1 MKKIAFIVA
10 TLMMITTAADA
21 KGFRIPRFKSPSFS
35 SKTVR
40 PSVKPKT
47 VPKPVSKASPKQN
60 VETRTYRSSTP
71 VRDRDD
77 GGDSVSSF
85 LSGAVGGVVGGV
97 IYDGMTS
104 EEQPEPIIQ
113 PIEKI
118 EK

>member
-10 TLMMITTAADA
+10 ALMMFATAADA

-47 VPKPVSKASPKQN
+47 VPKASPKQN
-60 VETRTYRSSTP
+60 VETRTYRSTP
-71 VRDRDD
+71 VRDRDGD
-77 GGDSVSSF
+77 GDSVSSF

>member
-10 TLMMITTAADA
+10 ALMMFSTAADA

-47 VPKPVSKASPKQN
+47 VPKAVPKASPKQN

-71 VRDRDD
+71 VRDRDGD
-77 GGDSVSSF
+77 GDTVSSF
-85 LSGAVGGVVGGV
+85 LAGAAGGIVGGV

-104 EEQPEPIIQ
+104 EEQPEPIIK
-113 PIEKI
+113 PIEEIRK
-118 EK
+118 

>member
-10 TLMMITTAADA
+10 ALMMFATAADA

-47 VPKPVSKASPKQN
+47 VPKPVPKASPKQN
-60 VETRTYRSSTP
+60 VETRTYRSTP
-71 VRDRDD
+71 VRDRDGD
-77 GGDSVSSF
+77 EDSVSSF

>member
-1 MKKIAFIVA
+1 MKKIAFIIA
-10 TLMMITTAADA
+10 ALMMFSTAADA
-21 KGFRIPRFKSPSFS
+21 KGFRIPRFKAPSFS
-35 SKTVR
+35 SKIVR

-47 VPKPVSKASPKQN
+47 VPKASPKQN
-60 VETRTYRSSTP
+60 VESRTYRSSTP
-71 VRDRDD
+71 IRDRDD
-77 GGDSVSSF
+77 DGDSVSSF
-85 LSGAVGGVVGGV
+85 LAGAAGGIVGGV

>member
-1 MKKIAFIVA
+1 MKKIAFIIA
-10 TLMMITTAADA
+10 ALMMFSTAADA
-21 KGFRIPRFKSPSFS
+21 KGFRIPRFKSPTFS

-40 PSVKPKT
+40 PSVKPKP
-47 VPKPVSKASPKQN
+47 VPKTSPKASPKQN
-60 VETRTYRSSTP
+60 VETRTYRSTP

-77 GGDSVSSF
+77 GGDTVSSF
-85 LSGAVGGVVGGV
+85 LLGAVGGIVGGV
-97 IYDGMTS
+97 VYDSMTS

>member
-10 TLMMITTAADA
+10 ALMMFSTAADA
-21 KGFRIPRFKSPSFS
+21 KGFRIPRFKSPTFS

-47 VPKPVSKASPKQN
+47 VPKTSPKQN
-60 VETRTYRSSTP
+60 VESRTYRSSTP
-71 VRDRDD
+71 IRDRDD
-77 GGDSVSSF
+77 DGDSVSSF
-85 LSGAVGGVVGGV
+85 LAGAAGGIVGGV

>member
-10 TLMMITTAADA
+10 ALMMFATAADA

-40 PSVKPKT
+40 PSVKPKP
-47 VPKPVSKASPKQN
+47 VPKASSKQN
-60 VETRTYRSSTP
+60 VETRTYRSTH

-77 GGDSVSSF
+77 GGDTVSSF
-85 LSGAVGGVVGGV
+85 LSGAAGGIVGGV

>member
-10 TLMMITTAADA
+10 ALMMFSTAVDA

-47 VPKPVSKASPKQN
+47 VPKTAPKQN

-77 GGDSVSSF
+77 GGDTVSSF
-85 LSGAVGGVVGGV
+85 LAGAVGGVVGGV

>member
-1 MKKIAFIVA
+1 MKKIAFIVVA
-10 TLMMITTAADA
+10 LMMFATVADA
-21 KGFRIPRFKSPSFS
+21 KGFRIPRFKSPTFS

-40 PSVKPKT
+40 PSVKPKS
-47 VPKPVSKASPKQN
+47 VPKASPKQN

-77 GGDSVSSF
+77 GGDTVSSF
-85 LSGAVGGVVGGV
+85 ISGAAGGIVGGVV
-97 IYDGMTS
+97 YDSLTS

-113 PIEKI
+113 PIERI

>member
-1 MKKIAFIVA
+1 MKKIAFIIA
-10 TLMMITTAADA
+10 ALMMFSTAADA

-47 VPKPVSKASPKQN
+47 VPKPSPKQN
-60 VETRTYRSSTP
+60 VENRTYRSSTP

-77 GGDSVSSF
+77 GGDTVSSF
-85 LSGAVGGVVGGV
+85 LAGAAGGIVGGV
-97 IYDGMTS
+97 IYDSMTS

>member
-10 TLMMITTAADA
+10 ALMMFSTAADA

-40 PSVKPKT
+40 PSVKPNP
-47 VPKPVSKASPKQN
+47 VPKPVPKVSPKQN
-60 VETRTYRSSTP
+60 VESRTYRSTP

-77 GGDSVSSF
+77 GGDTVSSF
-85 LSGAVGGVVGGV
+85 LAGAAGGVVGGV

>member
-1 MKKIAFIVA
+1 MKKIAFIIA
-10 TLMMITTAADA
+10 ALMMFSTAVDA
-21 KGFRIPRFKSPSFS
+21 KGFRIPRFKSPTFS

-40 PSVKPKT
+40 PSVKPKP
-47 VPKPVSKASPKQN
+47 VPKTAPKQN
-60 VETRTYRSSTP
+60 VETRTYRSTP

-77 GGDSVSSF
+77 GGDTVSSF
-85 LSGAVGGVVGGV
+85 LSGAAGGIVGGV
-97 IYDGMTS
+97 IYDGITS

>member
-10 TLMMITTAADA
+10 ALMMFSTAADA

-47 VPKPVSKASPKQN
+47 VPKASPKQN
-60 VETRTYRSSTP
+60 VETRTYRSTP

-77 GGDSVSSF
+77 GGDTVSSF
-85 LSGAVGGVVGGV
+85 LSGAAGGVVGGV

-104 EEQPEPIIQ
+104 EEQPEPIIK
-113 PIEKI
+113 PIERI

>member
-10 TLMMITTAADA
+10 ALMMFSTAVDA

-47 VPKPVSKASPKQN
+47 VPKTAPKQN
-60 VETRTYRSSTP
+60 VENRTYRSSTP
-71 VRDRDD
+71 VRDRDGD
-77 GGDSVSSF
+77 GDSVSSF
-85 LSGAVGGVVGGV
+85 LAGAVGGVVGGV

-104 EEQPEPIIQ
+104 EEQHEPIIQ

>member
-10 TLMMITTAADA
+10 ALMMFATAADA

-40 PSVKPKT
+40 PSVKPKP
-47 VPKPVSKASPKQN
+47 VPKASSKQN

-71 VRDRDD
+71 VRDRDGD
-77 GGDSVSSF
+77 GDSVSSF
-85 LSGAVGGVVGGV
+85 LAGAAGGVVGGV
-97 IYDGMTS
+97 INDGITS

-113 PIEKI
+113 PIERI